1 MNVDQLR
8 SFVEVVA
15 TGSFSLAASRLNVT
29 QSTVSA
35 RIRALEDQLG
45 QPLFLRGRE
54 GADLTPAGLRLEA
67 HALAILSSWEQ
78 ARQEIALP
86 QGYQTVF
93 RLGGPASLWS
103 SLLRPWLSSMRERAP
118 DVALRL
124 EGSHSDNIIE
134 RLSEGLLDLGVVF
147 IPRRRP
153 GLIIE
158 TLFDERLVLVCHK
171 EVIDDWHS
179 HYVNLDWDD
188 ELRSAHK
195 EAYPD
200 LPTPAITIGP
210 AVLGLN
216 YLIDQRAAGY
226 LPWSLAAP
234 WIASGH
240 ITPVEN
246 APEIRRPVYAIAPD
260 NQAHTELLDLALR
273 CLRSIGSLLQ
283 DFRD

>member
-35 RIRALEDQLG
+35 RIRALEEQLG
-45 QPLFLRGRE
+45 QSLFLRGRE
-54 GADLTPAGLRLEA
+54 GADLTPAGIRLEA

-86 QGYQTVF
+86 QGYQTIF

-124 EGSHSDNIIE
+124 EGSYSDNVIE
-134 RLSEGLLDLGVVF
+134 RLSEGLLDLGVVY

-153 GLIIE
+153 GLIVE

-171 EVIDDWHS
+171 ETIDTWSD

-188 ELRSAHK
+188 ELRSAHN
-195 EAYPD
+195 EAYPG

-216 YLIDQRAAGY
+216 YLIDQRASGY

-240 ITPVEN
+240 LSPVEG
-246 APEIRRPVYAIAPD
+246 APEIRRAVYAMAPD
-260 NQAHTELLDLALR
+260 NHAHGELLDLALR

>member
-1 MNVDQLR
+1 MVHEVVLILQANFSNSCYRKSQSNGIAMNVDQLR

-35 RIRALEDQLG
+35 RIRALEEQLG

-54 GADLTPAGLRLEA
+54 GAGLTPAGFRLEA

-86 QGYQTVF
+86 QGYQTLF
-93 RLGGPASLWS
+93 RFGGPVSLWS
-103 SLLRPWLSSMRERAP
+103 TLLRPWLAAMRERAP
-118 DVALRL
+118 DAALRL
-124 EGSHSDNIIE
+124 EGSHSDNVIE

-153 GLIIE
+153 GLIVE
-158 TLFDERLVLVCHK
+158 TLFEERLVLVCHK
-171 EVIDDWHS
+171 DTIDDWRA
-179 HYVNLDWDD
+179 HYVHLDWDE
-188 ELRSAHK
+188 ELRSVHK
-195 EAYPD
+195 EAYPE

-210 AVLGLN
+210 ATLGLS
-216 YLIDQRAAGY
+216 YLLDQRASGY

-234 WIASGH
+234 WIGSGH
-240 ITPVEN
+240 LAAVEN
-246 APEIRRPVYAIAPD
+246 APEI
-260 NQAHTELLDLALR
+260 
-273 CLRSIGSLLQ
+273 
-283 DFRD
+283 

>member
-35 RIRALEDQLG
+35 RIRALEEQLG

-54 GADLTPAGLRLEA
+54 GADLTPAGVRLEA

-86 QGYQTVF
+86 QGYQTIF

-124 EGSHSDNIIE
+124 EGSYSDNVIE
-134 RLSEGLLDLGVVF
+134 RLSEGLLDLGVVY

-153 GLIIE
+153 GLIVE

-171 EVIDDWHS
+171 DSIDTWSD

-188 ELRSAHK
+188 ELRSAHN
-195 EAYPD
+195 EAYPG

-216 YLIDQRAAGY
+216 YLIDQRASGY

-234 WIASGH
+234 WIAGGH
-240 ITPVEN
+240 LSAVEG
-246 APEIRRPVYAIAPD
+246 APEIRRAVYAMAPD
-260 NQAHTELLDLALR
+260 NHAHADLLDLALR

-283 DFRD
+283 DIRN